1 MTSPHSIKY
10 PEPTDWQ
17 LFEKLSRALLSE
29 IYSRQ
34 FQRWGRGGQRQ
45 DGIDAYMLEKDGTAI
60 AFQCKG
66 RSAGK
71 LNVLTASDV
80 DKAIESIATFKY
92 QIDEFIIL
100 TTAMDDVVLHQKV
113 AEISA
118 KRIEEG
124 NCRVSVWGWNTIC
137 DHIGEHERIQRD
149 FFGHWFQR
157 TSNKQWFAR
166 IAAFGL
172 VSALS
177 IAGTTQYLEG
187 KRLAAMRKGNSVT
200 DLQQFVKLT
209 DDLSNEYENCD
220 AVLLKN
226 TFTYAVDLRHSC
238 TEPIANRLTVI
249 EKQIEKV
256 GALLDAE
263 AWGEINTHSKLM
275 FNDYRQALV
284 AADLTQNFEDQV
296 IEDFKEFCH
305 KNIPH
310 PPLAVR
316 QERAYKAGRDAVDAQ
331 LHFYFLLRDFILPG
345 LQSMKAR
352 ALIKARQ
359 LAGED
364 LPRSLVEKANE
375 LSRILQERKS
385 YRPLNTKDPFTT
397 SAVKAMTSR
406 DFQDTSDGE
415 NPVEKE
421 RWRAVYASAPLRI
434 FSGRQNDIE
443 ELIECGVFKPEA
455 RKLALMKSN

>member
-1 MTSPHSIKY
+1 MTSPHSIIY
-10 PEPTDWQ
+10 PVPTDWQ
-17 LFEKLSRALLSE
+17 FFEKLSRGLLSE

-71 LNVLTASDV
+71 LNVLTSSDV
-80 DKAIESIATFKY
+80 DKAIESIASFKY

-100 TTAMDDVVLHQKV
+100 TTAMDDVALHQKV

-187 KRLAAMRKGNSVT
+187 KRVAVMRKGNSVS

-226 TFTYAVDLRHSC
+226 TFTYAADLRHSC

-256 GALLDAE
+256 GALLDAD
-263 AWGEINTHSKLM
+263 AWGQINTHSKLM

-284 AADLTQNFEDQV
+284 AADLTQTFEDQV
-296 IEDFKEFCH
+296 IEDFKEFCY

-364 LPRSLVEKANE
+364 LPGSLVEKASE

-406 DFQDTSDGE
+406 DFQDTSEGE

-421 RWRAVYASAPLRI
+421 RWKAVYMMAPARI
-434 FSGRQNDIE
+434 FTGRPNDIE
-443 ELIECGVFKPEA
+443 QLIKCGVFKPEA
-455 RKLALMKSN
+455 RELALRKPS

>member
-45 DGIDAYMLEKDGTAI
+45 DGIDGYMLEKDGTAI

-66 RSAGK
+66 RSSRK
-71 LNVLTASDV
+71 LNVLTAADV
-80 DKAIESIATFKY
+80 YKAVESIATFEY

-100 TTAMDDVVLHQKV
+100 TTAMDDVALHRKV
-113 AEISA
+113 AEISTR
-118 KRIEEG
+118 RIEEG

-137 DHIGEHERIQRD
+137 DHIGEYERIQRD
-149 FFGHWFQR
+149 FYGYWFQR

-166 IAAFGL
+166 IAVFAL

-177 IAGTTQYLEG
+177 IAGTTQFLEG
-187 KRLAAMRKGNSVT
+187 KRVEAIRKGNSVS
-200 DLQQFVKLT
+200 DLQYFVKLT
-209 DDLSNEYENCD
+209 DDLYVEYENCD

-226 TFTYAVDLRHSC
+226 TFTYAADLRHSC
-238 TEPIANRLTVI
+238 TEPISNRLTAI
-249 EKQIEKV
+249 EQQIEKV
-256 GALLDAE
+256 AALLDAE
-263 AWGEINTHSKLM
+263 AWGQMNTHSKLM
-275 FNDYRQALV
+275 FNDYRQALM
-284 AADLTQNFEDQV
+284 AAALTQTFEDQI
-296 IEDFKEFCH
+296 IEDFKEFCY

-310 PPLAVR
+310 TPLPVR
-316 QERAYKAGRDAVDAQ
+316 QDRVYKAGRDAVDAQ

-345 LQSMKAR
+345 LQSVKAR

-364 LPRSLVEKANE
+364 LPSSLVEKANE

-385 YRPLNTKDPFTT
+385 YRQLNTKDPFTT

-406 DFQDTSDGE
+406 DFQNTSKGE
-415 NPVEKE
+415 NPVENE
-421 RWRAVYASAPLRI
+421 RWQAVYMMAPSRI
-434 FSGRQNDIE
+434 FTGRPKDVDQ
-443 ELIECGVFKPEA
+443 LIKCGVFKPEA
-455 RKLALMKSN
+455 RELALMSQ

>member
-10 PEPTDWQ
+10 PEPTDWK

-71 LNVLTASDV
+71 LNVLKASDV

-124 NCRVSVWGWNTIC
+124 NCRVSVWGWDTIC

-187 KRLAAMRKGNSVT
+187 KRLAGIRKENSVS
-200 DLQQFVKLT
+200 DLQHFVKLT
-209 DDLSNEYENCD
+209 DDLYVEYANCES
-220 AVLLKN
+220 VLLKN
-226 TFTYAVDLRHSC
+226 TFTFASDLRRSC
-238 TEPIANRLTVI
+238 TEPIAGRLTEI
-249 EKQIEKV
+249 ENQIERV
-256 GALLDAE
+256 AALLDAD
-263 AWGEINTHSKLM
+263 ALQQLSIHTKLM
-275 FNDYRQALV
+275 FNDYRQASIAV
-284 AADLTQNFEDQV
+284 ELTKSSEDQIV
-296 IEDFKEFCH
+296 EDMKQFCY
-305 KNIPH
+305 KNKPVLS
-310 PPLAVR
+310 LAER
-316 QERAYKAGRDAVDAQ
+316 QARSYELGRNAVNSQ
-331 LHFYFLLRDFILPG
+331 LHFYFTVRDFILPG
-345 LQSMKAR
+345 LRSMKAR
-352 ALIKARQ
+352 ILVKARQ
-359 LAGED
+359 LASED
-364 LPRSLVEKANE
+364 LPTSLMEKANE
-375 LSRILQERKS
+375 LAKILEERKS
-385 YRPLNTKDPFTT
+385 YRHTNIKDPFTI
-397 SAVKAMTSR
+397 SSVKVMTSR
-406 DFQDTSDGE
+406 EFQDGSEGE
-415 NPVEKE
+415 NPFEKE
-421 RWRAVYASAPLRI
+421 RWKAVYATAPLKI
-434 FSGRQNDIE
+434 FSGRLNDIE
-443 ELIECGVFKPEA
+443 QLIECGVFKPKA
-455 RKLALMKSN
+455 RQLDEKKSD